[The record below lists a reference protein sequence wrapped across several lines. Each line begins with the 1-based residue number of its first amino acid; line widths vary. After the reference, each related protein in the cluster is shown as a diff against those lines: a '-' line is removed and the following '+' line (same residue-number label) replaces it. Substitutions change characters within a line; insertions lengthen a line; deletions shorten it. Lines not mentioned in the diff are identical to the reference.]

1 MNRIQRA
8 AGIAAAIAVMSTCAV
23 SSRGGGVPVLL
34 KNYRIEKV
42 GSDLMGV
49 IPRLMMRARIPG
61 LQIVVI
67 RDGRVAWHRNF
78 GVRNAKTT
86 EPVTDD
92 VIFEAASFTKPFF
105 AYYVMKLVEQG
116 LIDLDKPLIGYLPRE
131 DIEKLIGHPLDENGF
146 HRDWFER
153 ITARQALSHS
163 SGMPHGESGRP
174 YPLLFEPGTKWKY
187 SSEGYFFL
195 QRVVER
201 VKGDKLENLM
211 QKEVLDPLGMTRSC
225 LVWRGDYDKT
235 MANGHGFFGTPEE
248 FRKRTE
254 SHAAATLYT
263 TAQDYAKFLCA
274 VLNGTGLT
282 QETLTQMLTPQIEMD
297 KEKSPGLGWS
307 LGFGTQT
314 DANGQAIWQWG
325 DYGIFRNFVIAYP
338 RERMGLV
345 YLTNSFYGLGI
356 GPDMVKHSLGGQD
369 LADAALKYFPYDSPL
384 YEIGW
389 KIEAKGPRA
398 AGELKGLMR
407 KHPDIFDR
415 NAIMNFLVENFQSV
429 GKLPEA
435 IAILEVN
442 LEVHPRSG
450 VAQMDLA
457 QAYLAKGD
465 RAQAGV
471 LIEKA
476 RAAVEDKVE
485 ASIIEWNLEYIRALD
500 NPLAL
505 DEDYLKKI
513 AGDYGERHLQF
524 KDGRLYYYR
533 EAGTYPEPRPL
544 GAMTRDTFFIEG
556 VFNFRVKV
564 EFDDKGN
571 PAKLVGLYEDGR
583 RDEMPRNK

>member
-1 MNRIQRA
+1 MTRTHRLA
-8 AGIAAAIAVMSTCAV
+8 SLIAAVAILMTCTV
-23 SSRGGGVPVLL
+23 SSWGGGVPGLL
-34 KNYRIEKV
+34 KNKKVEKV
-42 GSDLMGV
+42 SSDLMAV
-49 IPRLMMRARIPG
+49 IPRLMKEGRIPG
-61 LQIVVI
+61 LQVVVI
-67 RDGRVAWHRNF
+67 RDGRVSWHRNF

-116 LIDLDKPLIGYLPRE
+116 LLDLDKPLIGYLARE
-131 DIEKLIGHPLDENGF
+131 DIEKLLGHPLDENGF

-187 SSEGYFFL
+187 SSEGYFYL

-201 VKGDKLENLM
+201 IKGDKLENLM
-211 QKEVLDPLGMTRSC
+211 QKEVLDALGMTRSC
-225 LVWRGDYDKT
+225 LVWRDDYEKT

-274 VLNGTGLT
+274 VLNGTGLRP
-282 QETLTQMLTPQIEMD
+282 ETLAQMLTPQIEMD
-297 KEKSPGLGWS
+297 KDKDKGLGWC

-325 DYGIFRNFVIAYP
+325 DFGIFRNFVIAYP
-338 RERMGLV
+338 KERMGLI
-345 YLTNSFYGLGI
+345 YLTNSAYGLGI

-369 LADAALKYFPYDSPL
+369 LADAALKYRPYDSPVYQL
-384 YEIGW
+384 GW

-398 AGELKGLMR
+398 AGDLKGLMR

-415 NAIMNFLVENFQSV
+415 DAIGFLVENFQSA

-442 LEVHPRSG
+442 LKAHPQSG
-450 VAQMDLA
+450 SAHMGLA

-465 RAQAGV
+465 RAQAGA
-471 LIEKA
+471 LMEKA
-476 RAAVEDKVE
+476 RTAVEDKVD
-485 ASIIEWNLEYIRALD
+485 ASVIDWNMEYIRALD
-500 NPLAL
+500 NPIKL
-505 DEDYLKKI
+505 DEDYLKKV
-513 AGDYGERHLQF
+513 AGDYGARHLQF
-524 KDGRLYYYR
+524 KEGRLFYYR

-544 GAMTRDTFFIEG
+544 CAMTKDTFFIEG
-556 VFNFRVKV
+556 VSNFRLRV
-564 EFDDKGN
+564 EFDDKGD
-571 PAKLVGLYEDGR
+571 PAKLVGLYDDGR
-583 RDEMPRNK
+583 RDETPRNK